1 MDFSENSKTQKAQ
14 DEFPSI
20 EEQKANFIIASE

>member
-1 MDFSENSKTQKAQ
+1 MDSVKDSKTQKAQ
-14 DEFPSI
+14 DEFPGN